1 VDRRWPAVRAALG
14 NLPVGGT
21 GIGTRNSLAQYLAG
35 ELSRRIKSGD
45 VTTVEGAFLTPIF
58 TKRIGPQ
65 SGQSY
70 W

>member
-1 VDRRWPAVRAALG
+1 MPRPAGHTALATLGEDGRAEAHHRWLALRA
-14 NLPVGGT
+14 
-21 GIGTRNSLAQYLAG
+21 YLEDG
-35 ELSRRIKSGD
+35 
-45 VTTVEGAFLTPIF
+45 VPLTPIF